1 MDNAPNYL
9 VGCIIQKRSK
19 TTGPMTSPKAPSLQ
33 VVSEDH
39 FNVFSDK
46 GEKISTVCLQF
57 SGNKKA
63 KESDEDTNDTP
74 PPAKRGRKP
83 KDATAS
89 AASTPNPKE
98 SEPTNITSTPKSPRG
113 RKRKTEEKSNEEL
126 KRPEESGMTPQMF
139 VYIFQLSIVYTV
151 YLHRSTQT

>member
-1 MDNAPNYL
+1 M
-9 VGCIIQKRSK
+9 I
-19 TTGPMTSPKAPSLQ
+19 
-33 VVSEDH
+33 
-39 FNVFSDK
+39 FF
-46 GEKISTVCLQF
+46 STVCLQI

-63 KESDEDTNDTP
+63 KESDDDTNDTP

-126 KRPEESGMTPQMF
+126 KRPEESGNYDSSD
-139 VYIFQLSIVYTV
+139 VC
-151 YLHRSTQT
+151 LHFPALNCLHCLFTQINPNLMVWQQELKIETFHACQTSMRLEALNEK